1 MKGALL
7 GPSYN
12 QEEIETSLLKSGAK
26 FETLDDDSIIKTT
39 TKALV
44 EGKAIGWFQ
53 NRMEFGP
60 RALGARSIIADPRS
74 DKMQKTLNLKVKYR
88 ESFRPF
94 APSVIREDLNEWFD
108 FDYDSPYML
117 LVCDV
122 KKNIRYELN
131 EAEKKLFGIDK
142 LTIKR

>member
-39 TKALV
+39 AKALV

-74 DKMQKTLNLKVKYR
+74 EKMQKILNLKVKYR

-94 APSVIREDLNEWFD
+94 APSVLREDLNEWFD

-117 LVCDV
+117 LVLSL
-122 KKNIRYELN
+122 IH
-131 EAEKKLFGIDK
+131 I
-142 LTIKR
+142 